1 MSRPSVLS
9 DLLTK
14 DDFCEGVIEKQSPS
28 FHKMWQKRYFVLK
41 NRMLFYYK
49 SKADYDQQKTCKG
62 VINFQQIGVDATHN
76 ANELKIRLTLHGSRR
91 SFDLKFPNHD
101 DFAYWKV
108 KLTHSIDRSM
118 GKLKGLS
125 LSDYTDDVN

>member
-1 MSRPSVLS
+1 MYLKFDKKDKFEESKESQGLGHFLPTFQTHKASLQEIENSVDNQLLHNRNISVSRPSMIS

-49 SKADYDQQKTCKG
+49 TKADYEQHKTCKG
-62 VINFQQIGVDATHN
+62 VINFQ
-76 ANELKIRLTLHGSRR
+76 
-91 SFDLKFPNHD
+91 
-101 DFAYWKV
+101 
-108 KLTHSIDRSM
+108 
-118 GKLKGLS
+118 
-125 LSDYTDDVN
+125 